1 MPIRRIEGATP
12 APVID
17 VNGKPVKL
25 WNHGT
30 IADGVK
36 LTVNT
41 LGPICSAINDGY
53 GDLSAAIDDEK
64 DLIITSNKG
73 VTTRIHASEIS
84 VSGRN
89 TQGVILVRLK
99 DNQIISNIALV
110 AKEAEEIENQE
121 NVENVEQEN
130 TNLEAPKEEAKEVT
144 E

>member
-1 MPIRRIEGATP
+1 MKKR
-12 APVID
+12 
-17 VNGKPVKL
+17 
-25 WNHGT
+25 
-30 IADGVK
+30 
-36 LTVNT
+36 
-41 LGPICSAINDGY
+41 
-53 GDLSAAIDDEK
+53 AAIDDEK

-99 DNQIISNIALV
+99 DNQTISNIALV

-130 TNLEAPKEEAKEVT
+130 TNLEVPKEEAKEVT